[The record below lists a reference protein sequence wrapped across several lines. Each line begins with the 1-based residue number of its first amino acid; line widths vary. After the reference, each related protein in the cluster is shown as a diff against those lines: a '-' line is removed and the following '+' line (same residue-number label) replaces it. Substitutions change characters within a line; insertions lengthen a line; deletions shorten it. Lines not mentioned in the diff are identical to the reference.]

1 MTLQVERILHT
12 EKSKYQDVL
21 VFRSTT
27 YGTVLVLDGA
37 IQCTE
42 RDEFSYQEL
51 IAHLPLASHPN
62 PERVLV
68 IGGGDGGVVREVLK
82 HKSVKEVVLVDIDEA
97 VVRVSKQYLPHM
109 SQLLEDPRVTVHI
122 GDGFKY
128 LADAAAAG
136 AAALY
141 DVIITDSSDPVGPAE
156 SLFQAPYFE
165 LLHNALAPGGS
176 ISTQGEA
183 QWIHLPL
190 ITDLL
195 KSTRKIFAQSTYAFT
210 TIPTYPTGQIGF
222 IIASKDGQRD
232 LTTPVR
238 KVTGT
243 RYYNENV
250 HRAAFVL
257 PEFVRAQLE
266 EGKDLRPEFSEVPS
280 VLGVTSTYESK
291 TVLLL
296 GSGFVAEP
304 AAQYIIRNKRN
315 KLIIGKYMSIV
326 IKVKYA
332 TTYGILQKL
341 VVLSRQQNRWRRS

>member
-156 SLFQAPYFE
+156 SLFQAPIF
-165 LLHNALAPGGS
+165 LLVPNYAA
-176 ISTQGEA
+176 
-183 QWIHLPL
+183 IH
-190 ITDLL
+190 
-195 KSTRKIFAQSTYAFT
+195 
-210 TIPTYPTGQIGF
+210 
-222 IIASKDGQRD
+222 
-232 LTTPVR
+232 
-238 KVTGT
+238 
-243 RYYNENV
+243 
-250 HRAAFVL
+250 
-257 PEFVRAQLE
+257 
-266 EGKDLRPEFSEVPS
+266 
-280 VLGVTSTYESK
+280 
-291 TVLLL
+291 
-296 GSGFVAEP
+296 SGFP
-304 AAQYIIRNKRN
+304 ATV
-315 KLIIGKYMSIV
+315 G
-326 IKVKYA
+326 
-332 TTYGILQKL
+332 
-341 VVLSRQQNRWRRS
+341 